1 MQTSFMIKYY
11 CPYCNSKY
19 QFKSISNTGK
29 LLCVLC
35 GEEMIKKSF
44 INIKQIISLTIVITF
59 VLPLIYTFVLSII
72 NKKDLKKNIY
82 QTSNT
87 ESIKSLNTSIIRI

>member
-1 MQTSFMIKYY
+1 MIKYY

-19 QFKSISNTGK
+19 QFKSLSNKGK
-29 LLCVLC
+29 LLCGLC

-59 VLPLIYTFVLSII
+59 LLPLIYTFVLSII
-72 NKKDLKKNIY
+72 NKKDFKKDIY
-82 QTSNT
+82 QSHNNI
-87 ESIKSLNTSIIRI
+87 SIGSFNLRRI

>member
-1 MQTSFMIKYY
+1 MSKYF

-19 QFKSISNTGK
+19 QFKSMSNSGK

-59 VLPLIYTFVLSII
+59 VLPLIYTFVLSMI
-72 NKKDLKKNIY
+72 NKNDLKKDIY
-82 QTSNT
+82 RTSNT
-87 ESIKSLNTSIIRI
+87 GSISSLNLAK

>member
-1 MQTSFMIKYY
+1 MSRYY

-29 LLCVLC
+29 ILCGLC

-59 VLPLIYTFVLSII
+59 VLPLFYTLFFSII
-72 NKKDLKKNIY
+72 NEKDFKKDIY
-82 QTSNT
+82 QSSNNQ
-87 ESIKSLNTSIIRI
+87 SISSFNLSKL

>member
-1 MQTSFMIKYY
+1 MSRYY

-29 LLCVLC
+29 ILCGLC

-44 INIKQIISLTIVITF
+44 INIKQIISLTIVVTF
-59 VLPLIYTFVLSII
+59 VLPLLYTLLFSII
-72 NKKDLKKNIY
+72 NKKDFKKDIY
-82 QTSNT
+82 QSSYSV
-87 ESIKSLNTSIIRI
+87 SIRSWNLSKL

>member
-1 MQTSFMIKYY
+1 MSKYY

-19 QFKSISNTGK
+19 QFKSMSNKGK
-29 LLCVLC
+29 LLCGLC

-59 VLPLIYTFVLSII
+59 VLPLFYTFVLSII
-72 NKKDLKKNIY
+72 NKKDFKKDIY
-82 QTSNT
+82 QSSNNVY
-87 ESIKSLNTSIIRI
+87 IGSLNLSRI

>member
-1 MQTSFMIKYY
+1 MRRYY

-44 INIKQIISLTIVITF
+44 INIKQIISLTVVMTF
-59 VLPLIYTFVLSII
+59 VLPLFYTFALSII
-72 NKKDLKKNIY
+72 NKKDFKKDIY
-82 QTSNT
+82 QSSNS
-87 ESIKSLNTSIIRI
+87 EYMRSWNLSKL

>member
-1 MQTSFMIKYY
+1 MSKYF

-19 QFKSISNTGK
+19 QFKYMSNTGK
-29 LLCVLC
+29 LLCGIC

-44 INIKQIISLTIVITF
+44 INIKQIISLTIVVTF

-72 NKKDLKKNIY
+72 NKKDLKKDIY
-82 QTSNT
+82 QTSNNQ
-87 ESIKSLNTSIIRI
+87 SIISLNLSRM

>member
-1 MQTSFMIKYY
+1 MSKYY

-19 QFKSISNTGK
+19 QFNSKSNTGK
-29 LLCVLC
+29 LLCGLC

-59 VLPLIYTFVLSII
+59 VLPLFYTLLFSII
-72 NKKDLKKNIY
+72 NKKDFKKDIY
-82 QTSNT
+82 QSSN
-87 ESIKSLNTSIIRI
+87 SISIRNSNLSKL

>member
-1 MQTSFMIKYY
+1 MIKYY

-19 QFKSISNTGK
+19 QLKSKSNTGK
-29 LLCVLC
+29 LLCGLC

-59 VLPLIYTFVLSII
+59 LLPLIYTFVLSII
-72 NKKDLKKNIY
+72 NKKNFKKDIY
-82 QTSNT
+82 QTSNI
-87 ESIKSLNTSIIRI
+87 EYIRSLNLSRIEF

>member
-1 MQTSFMIKYY
+1 MSKYY

-29 LLCVLC
+29 LLCSLC

-72 NKKDLKKNIY
+72 NKKDLKKDIY
-82 QTSNT
+82 QTSNGH
-87 ESIKSLNTSIIRI
+87 IIGALIDIFFEILFINN

>member
-1 MQTSFMIKYY
+1 MSKYY
-11 CPYCNSKY
+11 CPYCNFKY
-19 QFKSISNTGK
+19 QFKSMSNTGK
-29 LLCVLC
+29 LFCDLC

-72 NKKDLKKNIY
+72 NKKDLKKDIY

-87 ESIKSLNTSIIRI
+87 ESLRSLNYSRI

>member
-1 MQTSFMIKYY
+1 MSRYY

-29 LLCVLC
+29 LLCGLC

-44 INIKQIISLTIVITF
+44 INIKQIVSMTIVITF
-59 VLPLIYTFVLSII
+59 VLPLIYTFLLSII

-87 ESIKSLNTSIIRI
+87 ESIKSLNLRIIKI

>member
-1 MQTSFMIKYY
+1 MKYY

-19 QFKSISNTGK
+19 QFKSISNKGK
-29 LLCVLC
+29 LLCGLC

-44 INIKQIISLTIVITF
+44 INIKQIISLTIVVTF

-72 NKKDLKKNIY
+72 NKKDLKKDIY

-87 ESIKSLNTSIIRI
+87 ESIRSLNISRIKY

>member
-1 MQTSFMIKYY
+1 MSRYY

-29 LLCVLC
+29 LLCGLC

-59 VLPLIYTFVLSII
+59 VLPLFYTLLFSII
-72 NKKDLKKNIY
+72 NKKEFKKDIY
-82 QTSNT
+82 KISNT
-87 ESIKSLNTSIIRI
+87 KSLRSSNLSKL

>member
-1 MQTSFMIKYY
+1 MSKYY

-19 QFKSISNTGK
+19 QFNSFSNTGK
-29 LLCVLC
+29 LLCGLC

-59 VLPLIYTFVLSII
+59 LLPLIYTFLLSII
-72 NKKDLKKNIY
+72 NKKNFKKDIY
-82 QTSNT
+82 QTSNI
-87 ESIKSLNTSIIRI
+87 ESIRSLNLSRIEF

>member
-11 CPYCNSKY
+11 CPYCNTKY

-29 LLCVLC
+29 LLCGLC

-44 INIKQIISLTIVITF
+44 INVKQIISLTMVITF

-72 NKKDLKKNIY
+72 NKKDLKQDIY
-82 QTSNT
+82 HSSNNV
-87 ESIKSLNTSIIRI
+87 SIRSLNLSRMEY

>member
-1 MQTSFMIKYY
+1 MSRYY

-29 LLCVLC
+29 ILCGLC
-35 GEEMIKKSF
+35 GEEMIKKTF

-59 VLPLIYTFVLSII
+59 VLPLFYTLLFSII
-72 NKKDLKKNIY
+72 NKKDFKKDIF
-82 QTSNT
+82 QSSNSV
-87 ESIKSLNTSIIRI
+87 SIRSSNSSKL